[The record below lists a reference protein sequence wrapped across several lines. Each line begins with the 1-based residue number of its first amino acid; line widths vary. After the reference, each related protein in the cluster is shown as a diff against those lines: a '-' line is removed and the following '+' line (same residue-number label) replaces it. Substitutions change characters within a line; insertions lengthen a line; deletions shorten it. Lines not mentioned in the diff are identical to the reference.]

1 MSQVLKTIGLGRAA
15 LLACI
20 ALVVVSCA
28 EPTSPPPQAGLFDG
42 DLFGDLTKRIGL
54 LQCTPLPYDSVTQTI
69 GPEGGTILVGPHSFT
84 VPAGALDTAVTI
96 TAVTPSDTINRIQ
109 FQPEGLVFNGYTTLR
124 MSYANCDLL
133 GSLLPKRIAYVSAD
147 LTILDYLPSLDNVF
161 SQTVR
166 GKIQHFSEY
175 ALAW

>member
-1 MSQVLKTIGLGRAA
+1 MKAISLARAA
-15 LLACI
+15 LLGWV

-28 EPTSPPPQAGLFDG
+28 EPTSPAPQAGLFDG
-42 DLFGDLTKRIGL
+42 GLIDVVKHPIGL

-69 GPEGGTILVGPHSFT
+69 GPEGGTILVGPHAFT

-96 TAVTPSDTINRIQ
+96 TAVTPSDTLNRVQ
-109 FQPEGLVFNGYTTLR
+109 FQPEGLVFNDYTTLR

-133 GSLLPKRIAYVSAD
+133 GSLLPKRVAYVSPD
-147 LTILDYLPSLDNVF
+147 FTILDYVPSLDNVLT
-161 SQTVR
+161 QTVR
-166 GKIQHFSEY
+166 GKVQHFSEY

>member
-1 MSQVLKTIGLGRAA
+1 MKTIALARAA
-15 LLACI
+15 LLAWI

-28 EPTSPPPQAGLFDG
+28 EPTNPAPQAGLLDG
-42 DLFGDLTKRIGL
+42 DLFGELKQNTGL

-69 GPEGGTILVGPHSFT
+69 GPEGGTILVGPHAFT
-84 VPAGALDTAVTI
+84 VPEGALDTAVTI

-109 FQPEGLVFNGYTTLR
+109 FQPEGLVFNGYTTLG

-133 GSLLPKRIAYVSAD
+133 GSLLPKRVAYVSAD
-147 LTILDYLPSLDNVF
+147 LTILDYLPSLDNVLT
-161 SQTVR
+161 QTVR
-166 GKIQHFSEY
+166 GKVQHFSEY